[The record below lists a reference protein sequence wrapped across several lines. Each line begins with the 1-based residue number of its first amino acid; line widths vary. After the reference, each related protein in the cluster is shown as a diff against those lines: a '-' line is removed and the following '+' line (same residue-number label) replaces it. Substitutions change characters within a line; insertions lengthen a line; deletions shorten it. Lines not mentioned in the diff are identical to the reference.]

1 MKVQLRSMSVRLVVG
16 SRLSSKVQLFKEPN
30 HYLKSAETLL
40 WKPLLVVCIYHMSRA
55 KRGQIIV
62 VVKGSIQPQLTFKRL
77 AFSEQLCIFF

>member
-40 WKPLLVVCIYHMSRA
+40 WKPLLVVCICIYHMSRA
-55 KRGQIIV
+55 KRGQIV
-62 VVKGSIQPQLTFKRL
+62 MVVKQ
-77 AFSEQLCIFF
+77 AFSLS